1 MSDTAGNPGDG
12 TKKEGGLGSDGTIP
26 SEPGTVGIGAG
37 EPTTFEP
44 EEDPDAA
51 AQRDPEA
58 PEGTDATA
66 APDASDAPD
75 ARPDGGLGAGPRP
88 SGRSSESGTAQ
99 PSPDAARDRERDV
112 DASS

>member
-1 MSDTAGNPGDG
+1 MSDTAGTPGDG
-12 TKKEGGLGSDGTIP
+12 TKKEDGLGSEGTIP
-26 SEPGTVGIGAG
+26 NEPGSVGVGAG

-51 AQRDPEA
+51 AQRDPDA
-58 PEGTDATA
+58 PAA
-66 APDASDAPD
+66 APDGPDAAEAPD
-75 ARPDGGLGAGPRP
+75 AQPDGGLGAGPRP
-88 SGRSSESGTAQ
+88 SDRTGESGTTQ

>member
-1 MSDTAGNPGDG
+1 MSDTAGNSSDG
-12 TKKEGGLGSDGTIP
+12 TKKEGGLGGDGTIP
-26 SEPGTVGIGAG
+26 SEPGSVGVGAG

-51 AQRDPEA
+51 AQRDPEVPEA
-58 PEGTDATA
+58 PAASPNATDAT
-66 APDASDAPD
+66 DA
-75 ARPDGGLGAGPRP
+75 PDGGLGAGPRP
-88 SGRSSESGTAQ
+88 SGRSSESGSAQ